1 MGQVSVKLNCVIPWS
16 LINFSYTSSTIRLCL
31 SVSDCFMSCYL
42 ITVQCAVRLQQLN
55 ASSKCRVQWHSF
67 KNINVTLSPRKEIG
81 GILVKIIFRTFSLSD
96 GEILRSAARGQGY
109 MDNGLDI
116 ILAPN
121 IEHEQNLALGET
133 PTLGSIQSVLML
145 QCNATCCSQARYDCR
160 VFCSICTLHSA
171 PPSNQSS
178 LDKFKSEQRSKY

>member
-1 MGQVSVKLNCVIPWS
+1 MGQVSVKCNCVIPWS

-67 KNINVTLSPRKEIG
+67 KNLNVTLSPRKEIG
-81 GILVKIIFRTFSLSD
+81 GILVKILFRTFSLAD

-145 QCNATCCSQARYDCR
+145 QCYMLLTGQIWLLRILQHMHIALSPSVQ
-160 VFCSICTLHSA
+160 SI
-171 PPSNQSS
+171 
-178 LDKFKSEQRSKY
+178 